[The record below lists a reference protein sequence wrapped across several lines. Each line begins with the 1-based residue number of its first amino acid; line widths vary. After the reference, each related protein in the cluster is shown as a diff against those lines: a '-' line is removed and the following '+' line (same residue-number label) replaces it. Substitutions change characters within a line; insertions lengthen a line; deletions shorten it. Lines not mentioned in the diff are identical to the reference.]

1 VTKLFLD
8 FKVKHGESAYPV
20 DAWVEGQ
27 YTQQPSILTVM
38 TGEWIENGSVKAY
51 NDAIKFLPAVGKL
64 SVKSRETFGVVPL
77 ASVPTMN
84 SPPIMSR
91 HDNKAFEV
99 NE

>member
-38 TGEWIENGSVKAY
+38 TGESIENGSVKAY
-51 NDAIKFLPAVGKL
+51 NDAINFLPTVGKL
-64 SVKSRETFGVVPL
+64 PVKSRETFEVVPT
-77 ASVPTMN
+77 SVPTMN
-84 SPPIMSR
+84 SRPIMSR
-91 HDNKAFEV
+91 YDNKAFEV